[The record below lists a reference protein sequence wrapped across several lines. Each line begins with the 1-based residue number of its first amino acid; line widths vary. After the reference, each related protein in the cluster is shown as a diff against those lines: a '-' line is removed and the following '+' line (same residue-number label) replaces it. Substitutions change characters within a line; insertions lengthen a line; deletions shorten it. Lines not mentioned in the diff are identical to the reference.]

1 MRFGP
6 TDKFW
11 VVVDATRNASDGE
24 NVFQASLRDLELQ
37 FKGGLTMAQNPT
49 LFTDEEGARMEAF
62 GRLTAMRAKRAIEQ
76 QVAEGR
82 IHGLP
87 QRLEILD
94 GAGKVL
100 FEADLQ

>member
-6 TDKFW
+6 NDKFW
-11 VVVDATRNASDGE
+11 VVMDTTPDAINGK

-49 LFTDEEGARMEAF
+49 LFTDEKDARMEAF

-94 GAGKVL
+94 GAGKIL

>member
-1 MRFGP
+1 
-6 TDKFW
+6 
-11 VVVDATRNASDGE
+11 VDATPNATDGE
-24 NVFQASLRDLELQ
+24 TAFQASLRDLELQ

-49 LFTDEEGARMEAF
+49 LFTDEKEARMEAF

-76 QVAEGR
+76 QAAEGR
-82 IHGLP
+82 IQGLP

-100 FEADLQ
+100 FEADLR